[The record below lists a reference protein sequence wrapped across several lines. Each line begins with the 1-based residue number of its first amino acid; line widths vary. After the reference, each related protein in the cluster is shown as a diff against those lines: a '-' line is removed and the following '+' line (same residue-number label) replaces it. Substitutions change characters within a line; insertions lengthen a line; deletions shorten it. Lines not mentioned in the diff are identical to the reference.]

1 MHSFQRLCIYC
12 GSSNHVAS
20 SYKVAARALGA
31 MLANQNVG
39 IVYGGGSVGL
49 MNELALGALAEGGEV
64 IGVIPEKLQELELG
78 RTDLSQLIVVPDM
91 HARKKTMADLSDG
104 FIALPGG
111 FGTLEELFEATTWSQ
126 LQFHNKPVG
135 ILNIDGYFDA
145 LLAFV
150 AHCAQEG
157 FIRPMH
163 TQLLN
168 VHTDPE
174 VLIEH
179 MRHARI
185 PELQEWIQDP

>member
-1 MHSFQRLCIYC
+1 
-12 GSSNHVAS
+12 
-20 SYKVAARALGA
+20 
-31 MLANQNVG
+31 MLANQDVG

-49 MNELALGALAEGGEV
+49 MNELAQGALAEGGEV
-64 IGVIPEKLQELELG
+64 IGVIPEKLQELELAKD
-78 RTDLSQLIVVPDM
+78 DLSQLIVVPDM

-150 AHCAQEG
+150 AHCSQEG
-157 FIRPMH
+157 FIRPLH
-163 TQLLN
+163 SQLLN

-174 VLIEH
+174 ALIER

-185 PELQEWIQDP
+185 PELKEWIQDP

>member
-1 MHSFQRLCIYC
+1 MHSFQRLCVFC

-20 SYKVAARALGA
+20 SYKTAARSLGA
-31 MLANQNVG
+31 MLAGQRVG

-64 IGVIPEKLQELELG
+64 IGVIPEKLLKLELA
-78 RTDLSQLIVVPDM
+78 RTDLSDLIVVPDM
-91 HARKKTMADLSDG
+91 HVRKKTMADLSDG

-126 LQFHNKPVG
+126 LRFHNKPVG
-135 ILNIDGYFDA
+135 ILNVDGYFDA

-150 AHCAQEG
+150 DHCGQEG
-157 FIRPMH
+157 FIRPLH
-163 TQLLN
+163 TRLLN

-174 VLIEH
+174 ALIER